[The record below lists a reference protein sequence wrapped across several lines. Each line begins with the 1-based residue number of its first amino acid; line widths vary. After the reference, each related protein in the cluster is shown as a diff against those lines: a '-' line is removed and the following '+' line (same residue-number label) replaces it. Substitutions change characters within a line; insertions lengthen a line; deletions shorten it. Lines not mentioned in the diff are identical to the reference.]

1 MLNKANMQWTSKK
14 IKNEIEK
21 GNLNFDCVVQRN
33 LVWDNNRKSLL
44 MHSMIEGY
52 PIPPFYLAKRA
63 DGRFDALDGQQRS
76 NAIKDFLTEA
86 FVLTDNT
93 PPITDENGY
102 VVEIA
107 GKKFSELPEWAQ
119 DNIKDYSLTIY
130 YYEGITD
137 EEIAELFYR
146 INNGKPLTS
155 VELTRVKA
163 KSLEKFQEIAHHQLI
178 AESITEVGK
187 KRYNDENV
195 AMQAWTLCFTDMRD
209 FTTKEFR
216 PFVETAEVA
225 EDHVKILNRSMDLV
239 HNVINGLNAEK
250 KEEKRLIRKLRT
262 RTHLVSAIYLAK
274 KALEMDMPEQQF
286 KIIVCKFF
294 DDVKASTNRDY
305 NMSVGSGSAKP
316 ERVKLRVQVLD
327 SLLH

>member
-1 MLNKANMQWTSKK
+1 MLKKANIQWTGKS
-14 IKNEIEK
+14 IKNQIDK
-21 GNLNFDCVVQRN
+21 GNLKFDCVVQRN
-33 LVWDNNRKSLL
+33 LVWDNSRKSLL
-44 MHSMIEGY
+44 IHSMIEGY
-52 PIPPFYLAKRA
+52 PIPPFYFARRD
-63 DGRFDALDGQQRS
+63 DGKYDALDGQQRS
-76 NAIKDFLTEA
+76 NAIKDFMDEEFSLTE
-86 FVLTDNT
+86 NT
-93 PPITDENGY
+93 PDVLGENGDA
-102 VVEIA
+102 VEIA
-107 GKKFSELPEWAQ
+107 GLKFSELPEWAQ

-130 YYEGITD
+130 YFEDIT
-137 EEIAELFYR
+137 EEEVAELFYR

-163 KSLEKFQEIAHHQLI
+163 KSLEKFQEIARHQLI
-178 AESITEVGK
+178 SESITEVGK

-250 KEEKRLIRKLRT
+250 KEEKRIIRKLRT
-262 RTHLVSAIYLAK
+262 RTHLVSTIYLAK
-274 KALEMDMPEQQF
+274 KALEMEMPEQQF

-294 DDVKASTNRDY
+294 DDVKASTSRDY

-327 SLLH
+327 SLLN